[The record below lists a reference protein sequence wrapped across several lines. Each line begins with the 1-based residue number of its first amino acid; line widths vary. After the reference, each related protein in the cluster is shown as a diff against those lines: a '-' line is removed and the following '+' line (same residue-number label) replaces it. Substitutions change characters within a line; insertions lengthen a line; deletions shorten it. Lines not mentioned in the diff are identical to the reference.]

1 MAPALRLN
9 LDGMLVY
16 VMRRLCVVR
25 GEGFV
30 VWGRGGGGVLSC
42 FSARPVFLTSWGMLS
57 RSSTDHHYNTVVTS
71 ILDYLL
77 EVLVCNARVAGAR
90 TFLGRRL
97 GGDGK
102 A

>member
-1 MAPALRLN
+1 M
-9 LDGMLVY
+9 
-16 VMRRLCVVR
+16 R
-25 GEGFV
+25 GEWFV
-30 VWGRGGGGVLSC
+30 GEGGEGYFLASALDQF
-42 FSARPVFLTSWGMLS
+42 FSTSWGMLS